1 MVAVQL
7 MEDDGS
13 IYEEIQL
20 EEMDWVED
28 DGMYYYP
35 CPCGDVFELSK
46 EDFDAGKRIAKCPSC
61 SLKVKVLTE
70 DASSTID
77 VTDAIN
83 EEHATSSTANQ
94 LCAFLTD
101 HAAISESTAKAVAT
115 TFSLRGCVAMV
126 TADRPAFLREL
137 AALVVE
143 KLSDRQKIA
152 NTIGKAARAGEID
165 RPETTADLLSML
177 CEDGATRDANG
188 DIESVSLPSDVP
200 AQLAPAAD
208 ARPQAI
214 PRLIF
219 QTNKTPRVG
228 RRALDAI
235 NQMLTLNPTY
245 SYKFF
250 DDARCASLIRE
261 HFAPCV
267 LRAFEMLRQG
277 AAKADL
283 WRYCALYVHG
293 GVYLDLDSAIVGP
306 LSPPPGGGGGGVD
319 GEPALIAKPDVRRV
333 FMYDAEANLIQW
345 CFAAAPNDP
354 VLLRAIELSTARIL
368 AREPNIFI
376 ATGPSVFTDAFIALH
391 SEGGAAASRGGGGGS
406 AAGGGGGGVVYA
418 SRTSMQWSERLQFL
432 QRHGAIGEESTIVR
446 TRYDG
451 YEYADVY
458 AGGEAERYLPTWG
471 SEPTHGLYRPPPC
484 DLESGDGIQNGCVPS
499 AATQGGG
506 GGQSSVERSIAAG
519 TYCWSGG
526 DAVEDGEQTTH
537 LSWRCTLTLSPPRA
551 DATTPPARV
560 RVLRGGGEVAAAVEE
575 GEAVPPANELYAG
588 AILDYESVATA
599 AASAQR
605 TVRRG
610 RLRGVWRRAPGK
622 PEQLHCFE
630 WRMDAAEAAAN
641 GGVALTRTEAPSVM
655 TVVDGT
661 RLHLEGW
668 EGGREVEGLAT
679 RIGCGRRRAQRGGS
693 GAEAAGLLVLP
704 IIFEKLS

>member
-1 MVAVQL
+1 
-7 MEDDGS
+7 
-13 IYEEIQL
+13 
-20 EEMDWVED
+20 
-28 DGMYYYP
+28 
-35 CPCGDVFELSK
+35 
-46 EDFDAGKRIAKCPSC
+46 
-61 SLKVKVLTE
+61 
-70 DASSTID
+70 
-77 VTDAIN
+77 
-83 EEHATSSTANQ
+83 
-94 LCAFLTD
+94 
-101 HAAISESTAKAVAT
+101 
-115 TFSLRGCVAMV
+115 MV

-137 AALVVE
+137 AALGVE
-143 KLSDRQKIA
+143 KLDRQKIA

-200 AQLAPAAD
+200 AQRAPAAD

-306 LSPPPGGGGGGVD
+306 LSPPPGGGGGRRGRRV
-319 GEPALIAKPDVRRV
+319 GAHRKARRSAGLHVRRGGESDPMV
-333 FMYDAEANLIQW
+333 LRRRAERSG
-345 CFAAAPNDP
+345 APPRDRA
-354 VLLRAIELSTARIL
+354 LLDGAYPREGAQHFHRDGPERVHRRVHRA
-368 AREPNIFI
+368 PF
-376 ATGPSVFTDAFIALH
+376 G
-391 SEGGAAASRGGGGGS
+391 GGAAASRGGGGGS

-499 AATQGGG
+499 AATQVGG

-537 LSWRCTLTLSPPRA
+537 LSWRCTLTRSRRRGPTRRRRPP
-551 DATTPPARV
+551 V
-560 RVLRGGGEVAAAVEE
+560 CVCCAAV
-575 GEAVPPANELYAG
+575 A
-588 AILDYESVATA
+588 
-599 AASAQR
+599 R
-605 TVRRG
+605 WRR
-610 RLRGVWRRAPGK
+610 RWRRARRCRRRMSCTRARSSTMN
-622 PEQLHCFE
+622 L
-630 WRMDAAEAAAN
+630 WR
-641 GGVALTRTEAPSVM
+641 R
-655 TVVDGT
+655 
-661 RLHLEGW
+661 
-668 EGGREVEGLAT
+668 
-679 RIGCGRRRAQRGGS
+679 RRRARNEPFVVGGCVACGGGRRASQSSSTALSGEWTRPRQRQMAGS
-693 GAEAAGLLVLP
+693 HSHALRP
-704 IIFEKLS
+704 HQ